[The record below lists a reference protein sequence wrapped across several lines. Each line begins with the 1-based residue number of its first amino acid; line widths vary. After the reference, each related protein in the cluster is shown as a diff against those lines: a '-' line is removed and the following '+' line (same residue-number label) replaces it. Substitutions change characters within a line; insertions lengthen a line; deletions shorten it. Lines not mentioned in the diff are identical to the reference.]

1 METTIIKQEFDEHN
15 RETYRELSNG
25 NYVKWWYLN
34 DDWEKIECDS
44 DRQMLAYEA
53 SDGIHIRFF

>member
-34 DDWEKIECDS
+34 DNWEKIEYNNES
-44 DRQMLAYEA
+44 QLEIYET
-53 SDGIHIRFF
+53 SRGMKLVGF